1 MLCMQTLLE
10 EHEQSRS
17 LLFVGDISIRVRTR
31 HPQSLQVSSQGVS
44 SEQPPRYGS
53 KSAIRQTV
61 QTNAERL
68 HELVPKNV

>member
-1 MLCMQTLLE
+1 MPCMQTLLE

-17 LLFVGDISIRVRTR
+17 LLFVGNISIRVGTR

-44 SEQPPRYGS
+44 SEEAPRYGP
-53 KSAIRQTV
+53 KSGIRQTV